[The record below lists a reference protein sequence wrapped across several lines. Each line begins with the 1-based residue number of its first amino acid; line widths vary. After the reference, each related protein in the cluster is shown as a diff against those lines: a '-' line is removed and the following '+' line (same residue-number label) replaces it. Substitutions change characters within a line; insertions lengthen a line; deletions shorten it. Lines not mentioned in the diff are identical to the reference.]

1 MYIGDMKNNYEKFY
15 DILSVVEYYCE
26 TIIDEGKIIE
36 DIQSKCNQFL
46 ISDLDSNAI
55 LEIGKNKECL
65 DEVQKSVKILL
76 QKCLLTIE
84 KSYGLVDGNDIPS
97 HVMQF
102 IVDLQEVCEK
112 GLDLEIIDTAL
123 IDEIE
128 GILDQYVID
137 EDSIYA

>member
-15 DILSVVEYYCE
+15 NILSVVEYYCE

-46 ISDLDSNAI
+46 ISNLDSNAI

-65 DEVQKSVKILL
+65 EEVQKSVRMLL

-84 KSYGLVDGNDIPS
+84 RSFGLIDGNNISS

-102 IVDLQEVCEK
+102 IVDLQEACEK
-112 GLDLEIIDTAL
+112 GLDLEIIDIAF
-123 IDEIE
+123 IDEVE
-128 GILDQYVID
+128 AILDQYVID

>member
-1 MYIGDMKNNYEKFY
+1 MKNNYEKFY

-46 ISDLDSNAI
+46 ISNLDSNAI

-76 QKCLLTIE
+76 EKCLLNIE
-84 KSYGLVDGNDIPS
+84 KSYGLINGDDIPS

-112 GLDLEIIDTAL
+112 GLDLEIIDIAF
-123 IDEIE
+123 IDEVE
-128 GILDQYVID
+128 HSFDQYVID

>member
-1 MYIGDMKNNYEKFY
+1 MKNNYEKFY

-36 DIQSKCNQFL
+36 DIESRCNQFL
-46 ISDLDSNAI
+46 LSNLDSNAI
-55 LEIGKNKECL
+55 IQIGKNKECL

-84 KSYGLVDGNDIPS
+84 KIFGLVNGDDIPNY
-97 HVMQF
+97 VMQF
-102 IVDLQEVCEK
+102 IVELQEVCEK
-112 GLDLEIIDTAL
+112 GLDIEIIDTAL

-128 GILDQYVID
+128 DILDQYVID

>member
-1 MYIGDMKNNYEKFY
+1 VYIGDMKNNYEKFY

-36 DIQSKCNQFL
+36 DIQSKCNQFIL
-46 ISDLDSNAI
+46 SNLDSNAI

-65 DEVQKSVKILL
+65 EEVQKSVKILL
-76 QKCLLTIE
+76 EKCLLTIDRGF
-84 KSYGLVDGNDIPS
+84 GLVDGDDIPS
-97 HVMQF
+97 YAMQF

-112 GLDLEIIDTAL
+112 GLDLEIIDIAF
-123 IDEIE
+123 IDQIE
-128 GILDQYVID
+128 DILDQYVID

>member
-1 MYIGDMKNNYEKFY
+1 MYIGDMKNEYEKFY

-36 DIQSKCNQFL
+36 DIESKCNKFIL
-46 ISDLDSNAI
+46 SSLDSNAI
-55 LEIGKNKECL
+55 LEIGKNKGCL
-65 DEVQKSVKILL
+65 EEVQKSVKILL
-76 QKCLLTIE
+76 EKCLLTIE
-84 KSYGLVDGNDIPS
+84 KSFGLIDGNNTPS

-102 IVDLQEVCEK
+102 IIDLQEVCEK
-112 GLDLEIIDTAL
+112 GLDLEIIDIAF

-128 GILDQYVID
+128 DILDQYVTD

>member
-1 MYIGDMKNNYEKFY
+1 MYIVDMKNNYEKFY

-36 DIQSKCNQFL
+36 DIESRCNQFL
-46 ISDLDSNAI
+46 LSNLDSNAI
-55 LEIGKNKECL
+55 IQIGKNKECL

-84 KSYGLVDGNDIPS
+84 KIFGLVNGDDIPNY
-97 HVMQF
+97 VMQF
-102 IVDLQEVCEK
+102 IVELQEVCEK
-112 GLDLEIIDTAL
+112 GLDIEIIDTAL

-128 GILDQYVID
+128 DILDQYVID